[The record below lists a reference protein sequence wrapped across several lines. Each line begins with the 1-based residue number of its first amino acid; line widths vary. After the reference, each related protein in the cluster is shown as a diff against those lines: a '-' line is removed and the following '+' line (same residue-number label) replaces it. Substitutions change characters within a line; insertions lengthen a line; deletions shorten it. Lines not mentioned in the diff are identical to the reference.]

1 MQRIYL
7 DSNVFI
13 SLFSKELG
21 RNLCGLFVEAEWFF
35 EQVKQKKH
43 FLILSD
49 LFFEEVQKQT
59 YLSKDEITA
68 YFKEQ
73 NINFETARIKP
84 GLPWKKFI
92 ARGIHYSDALH
103 AATAIAFKCN
113 CIVTFNIKDFE
124 KAKNEIKSFEPSD
137 FN

>member
-13 SLFSKELG
+13 SLFSKEIG
-21 RNLCGLFVEAEWFF
+21 RNLRGLFVEAEGFF
-35 EQVKQKKH
+35 KQVKQKNH
-43 FLILSD
+43 ILILSN

-59 YLSKDEITA
+59 YLSEDEITT

-73 NINFETARIKP
+73 EVNFEISKIKP
-84 GLPWKKFI
+84 GLPWRKFV
-92 ARGIHYSDALH
+92 AKGVHYSDALH
-103 AATAIAFKCN
+103 MAAAIAFKCN

-124 KAKNEIKSFEPSD
+124 KVKQEIKSVEPANFD
-137 FN
+137 

>member
-13 SLFSKELG
+13 SLFSKEIG
-21 RNLCGLFVEAEWFF
+21 RNMRGLFVEAEGFF
-35 EQVKQKKH
+35 KQVKQKNH
-43 FLILSD
+43 ILILSN

-59 YLSKDEITA
+59 YLSEDEITT

-73 NINFETARIKP
+73 EVNFEISKIKP
-84 GLPWKKFI
+84 GLPWRKFV
-92 ARGIHYSDALH
+92 AKGVHYSDALH
-103 AATAIAFKCN
+103 MAAAIAFKCN

-124 KAKNEIKSFEPSD
+124 KVKQEIKSVEPANFD
-137 FN
+137 